1 MEAGIHGEM
10 CVVNDLDFLFTALA
24 TIHTPEELGRFLE
37 DWLTPRELEDLT
49 LRLDIARRL
58 RAGQTYEIIQTDTGA
73 SSTTISRVRR
83 CLVRGAGGYR
93 LVFDRLP
100 HSTTP

>member
-1 MEAGIHGEM
+1 MGRND
-10 CVVNDLDFLFTALA
+10 VNDGLDFMFAALS
-24 TIHTPEELGRFLE
+24 TIHTSDELGRFLE
-37 DWLTPRELEDLT
+37 DWLTPRELEELT

-58 RAGQTYEIIQTDTGA
+58 NAGQTYEIIQADTGA

-93 LVFDRLP
+93 LVFNRLP
-100 HSTTP
+100 RLTTP